1 MAVTIGLQQAN
12 GWAHKAIPVSTV
24 PKKKNFPKNFF
35 PFFFLYYLLL
45 SSLPLTSLISGGLA
59 GL

>member
-35 PFFFLYYLLL
+35 PFFSFIIFSFLLCL
-45 SSLPLTSLISGGLA
+45 
-59 GL
+59 